1 MNYFSLNDG
10 TVINL
15 DAIAYFHPHPTPR
28 PKAQIEIVFASACR
42 NEAGGIQ
49 SLTLVLG
56 DKDTATFLNEMEN
69 QGVNVQGIRKGF
81 DLLDAMKRLAEEG
94 SK

>member
-1 MNYFSLNDG
+1 MNYFSLDDG

-15 DAIAYFHPHPTPR
+15 AAIAYFHPDPTPP
-28 PKAQIEIVFASACR
+28 PKAQIEVVFASACR

-49 SLTLVLG
+49 SLTLVLN
-56 DKDTATFLNEMEN
+56 DKDTAAFLNEIEN
-69 QGVNVQGIRKGF
+69 QGVNIKGIRNRFGRF
-81 DLLDAMKRLAEEG
+81 DAMKRLAEGG